1 MRRGNDWE
9 RRFGR
14 RRRSIDRALLEA
26 AERAIAVEELEA
38 FDRELD
44 RAAAEPPP
52 DDGARA
58 RLARA
63 FGRPADPP
71 IDPTTGRPA
80 NYRLVT
86 GEWVTIAED

>member
-26 AERAIAVEELEA
+26 AERAIAAEAVEAFEA

-63 FGRPADPP
+63 FGRPSD
-71 IDPTTGRPA
+71 
-80 NYRLVT
+80 
-86 GEWVTIAED
+86 